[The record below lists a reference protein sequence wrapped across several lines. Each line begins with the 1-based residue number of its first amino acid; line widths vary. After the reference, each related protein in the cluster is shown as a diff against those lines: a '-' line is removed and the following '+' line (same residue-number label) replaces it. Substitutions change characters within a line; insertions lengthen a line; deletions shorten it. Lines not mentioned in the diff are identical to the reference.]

1 MLLTIAFAAAL
12 VPASGQQPPV
22 PQPFPRPGD
31 PAASR
36 PAPAEP
42 QRQAPPQQPPAQQPP
57 APAAAPAAADPGAPD
72 PAALGMP
79 VYPGATFLGSFDAG
93 MGQRYYL
100 YGTNAS
106 FAEMVAYYRTY
117 LRDRGNEVF
126 DNDPPT
132 HVFEIGRFR
141 EESMAYAPGITVKDY
156 TWNGSE
162 GYLHVRAGQPPQRF
176 RTVLQIVPAPAAP
189 AVR

>member
-1 MLLTIAFAAAL
+1 MATLPTLVAGTITLLLA
-12 VPASGQQPPV
+12 QQPPV
-22 PQPFPRPGD
+22 PQPFPRPGS
-31 PAASR
+31 PTTSR
-36 PAPAEP
+36 PAAPQPA
-42 QRQAPPQQPPAQQPP
+42 QPPTTPAQVPPP
-57 APAAAPAAADPGAPD
+57 ADPSAPTQAS
-72 PAALGMP
+72 LGMP
-79 VYPGATFLGSFDAG
+79 VYPAATFLGSYDAG

-100 YGTNAS
+100 FGTNAS
-106 FAEMVAYYRTY
+106 FGEIVAYYRTY

-162 GYLHVRAGQPPQRF
+162 GYLHVKPGAPPQRF
-176 RTVLQIVPAPAAP
+176 KTIIQVVPAPEATP
-189 AVR
+189 R